1 MPFSFEAALAK
12 TEPFA
17 KVDHAHLSKFAE
29 VASPQTYVEGQ
40 VITRQGDLGT
50 GLYVITRGSA
60 NVVVNHGQPDEKKIA
75 ELPEGQAFGD
85 MALFLERPR
94 GASIVAREA
103 TECFVIHRAD
113 FKRLAMDNPEVL
125 WNMCEMYADRLQKA
139 DEALGQLSHH

>member
-40 VITRQGDLGT
+40 IITRQGDLGT

-60 NVVVNHGQPDEKKIA
+60 DVVLNHGKPDEQKLA
-75 ELPEGQAFGD
+75 VLPEGGFFGD

-94 GASIVAREA
+94 GASIVARED

-113 FKRLAMDNPEVL
+113 FKRLAMENPEVL
-125 WNMCEMYADRLQKA
+125 WNLIEMIAERLQKA
-139 DEALGQLSHH
+139 DEALAQVRH

>member
-17 KVDHAHLSKFAE
+17 KIDHAHLSKFAE

-40 VITRQGDLGT
+40 IITRQGDLGT

-60 NVVVNHGQPDEKKIA
+60 DVVLNHGQPDEQKLA
-75 ELPEGQAFGD
+75 VLPEGGFFGD

-94 GASIVAREA
+94 GASIVARES

-113 FKRLAMDNPEVL
+113 FKRLAMENPEVL
-125 WNMCEMYADRLQKA
+125 WNLIEMIAERLQRA
-139 DEALGQLSHH
+139 DEALAQVRH